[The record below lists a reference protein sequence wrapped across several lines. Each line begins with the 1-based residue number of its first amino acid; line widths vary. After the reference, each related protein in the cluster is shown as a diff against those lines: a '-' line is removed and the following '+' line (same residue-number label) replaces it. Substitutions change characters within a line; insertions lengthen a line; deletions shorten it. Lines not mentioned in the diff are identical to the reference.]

1 MDMEISS
8 EEMYFPADSIEEAL
22 EMIKEIEDLMKF
34 QKLDKERREWCLMR
48 IAELQDE
55 IRVMM

>member
-1 MDMEISS
+1 MEISS

-34 QKLDKERREWCLMR
+34 EKLDKERREWCLMR

-55 IRVMM
+55 IIVMM